1 MLKDL
6 EHEIRLFLNKPL
18 MVIVLL
24 GAASAYALLIGNLY
38 SAEII
43 QKIPVA
49 VCDMDDSVL
58 SRELIHAVMDADQY
72 NYYET
77 LHDEPSAIKL
87 LDSEKVSAVLVIPN
101 DFSKRF
107 YLQQPIELAFIQ
119 DGSNIMQVSYALPP
133 MQSVIGSFVAQYSS
147 KVSIVN
153 GTPQLS
159 PSPVNLSLRTYGN
172 PTQSYLEFYIY
183 GVILMAAQFGI
194 CVAFS
199 LSLHEDFYLQRRFSL
214 AVKEIFYLSLSLA
227 SVLIAVFLL
236 SFVFKLPFRG
246 DPLSFIVLFIAFLFC
261 MENVAGFFALLS
273 KSPNFIIQCM
283 IFYTLPAFLLSGYI
297 WPEVGMIDIIKW
309 ISLLQPIHYIL
320 PDFRNLALVG
330 VTSDYFLHISTFLTI
345 GLILTSILYVM
356 MKLRYTK

>member
-1 MLKDL
+1 M
-6 EHEIRLFLNKPL
+6 
-18 MVIVLL
+18 
-24 GAASAYALLIGNLY
+24 
-38 SAEII
+38 
-43 QKIPVA
+43 
-49 VCDMDDSVL
+49 
-58 SRELIHAVMDADQY
+58 
-72 NYYET
+72 
-77 LHDEPSAIKL
+77 
-87 LDSEKVSAVLVIPN
+87 
-101 DFSKRF
+101 
-107 YLQQPIELAFIQ
+107 
-119 DGSNIMQVSYALPP
+119 
-133 MQSVIGSFVAQYSS
+133 
-147 KVSIVN
+147 
-153 GTPQLS
+153 
-159 PSPVNLSLRTYGN
+159 
-172 PTQSYLEFYIY
+172 
-183 GVILMAAQFGI
+183 
-194 CVAFS
+194 
-199 LSLHEDFYLQRRFSL
+199 
-214 AVKEIFYLSLSLA
+214 SLSLA